1 MKMTMLR
8 RYAMRAGAV
17 ALCSAVLC
25 AVPVMAQG
33 GNGGG
38 GRGMMMSSDQ
48 RVANLD
54 KAVTLTAD
62 QKTQIKAIYDA
73 DMKKMMDL
81 RNSGEDRS
89 TLMPKMMA
97 IRTDENAQIKALLT
111 DEQKPKFDVYL
122 AAQPQGRGPGGPPP
136 SGSAGGSAPEA
147 PPQ

>member
-1 MKMTMLR
+1 MKITMLR
-8 RYAMRAGAV
+8 KYAMRACVV
-17 ALCSAVLC
+17 ALCSAALC

-33 GNGGG
+33 GGGH
-38 GRGMMMSSDQ
+38 MMNSDQ

-54 KAVTLTAD
+54 KAVTLSAD
-62 QKTQIKAIYDA
+62 QKAQIKAIYDA

-97 IRTDENAQIKALLT
+97 IRTDENAQIRAVLT
-111 DEQKPKFDVYL
+111 DEQKPKFDAFV
-122 AAQPQGRGPGGPPP
+122 ATQMQRGPGGPPP
-136 SGSAGGSAPEA
+136 SGAPGGDGAAPSA